1 MAQLKSFVAGTFRVC
16 KFQSFLLAEYLI
28 SVNNCSCSH
37 LNFGQTGGDLSFGS
51 PAATKWVCTPQLLV
65 STKWLHTPR
74 VVLMWNM
81 CYWNGPAN
89 PGPTFRFVDLYKMK
103 LIFKKGDDHLWHH
116 LQSASQIQLSIG
128 AFGKTKLQ
136 KLLGPKT
143 LCSSVFFWEHT
154 FHVRCLC
161 RRVSLRVADLHIV
174 AFAWVCL
181 CSPLGP
187 SIAST

>member
-16 KFQSFLLAEYLI
+16 KFQSFLPAEYLI

-37 LNFGQTGGDLSFGS
+37 INFGQTGGDLSFGS
-51 PAATKWVCTPQLLV
+51 PAATKWVCTPQLL
-65 STKWLHTPR
+65 
-74 VVLMWNM
+74 

-89 PGPTFRFVDLYKMK
+89 LGPTFRFVDLYKMK

-116 LQSASQIQLSIG
+116 QPYTLLQSASQIQLSIG

-143 LCSSVFFWEHT
+143 LCSSVFFEST
-154 FHVRCLC
+154 P
-161 RRVSLRVADLHIV
+161 STYA
-174 AFAWVCL
+174 VCAEGL
-181 CSPLGP
+181 
-187 SIAST
+187 ASV